1 MDLNNSLSF
10 TVTSV
15 YSSFALDSKYTFP
28 AARVISE
35 RSVWVPLWGDRI
47 QFLTAL
53 ITALSK
59 VAFLTYLIKHL
70 DPNLHNWKYF
80 MPKEPIPHFFFLICL
95 YVYTYIK

>member
-35 RSVWVPLWGDRI
+35 RGVWVPL
-47 QFLTAL
+47 
-53 ITALSK
+53 
-59 VAFLTYLIKHL
+59 
-70 DPNLHNWKYF
+70 
-80 MPKEPIPHFFFLICL
+80 
-95 YVYTYIK
+95 